1 MGYKEPEPAIKLSDL
16 NAIIPAYYAEADR
29 KDFSTD
35 TINGLADHIHI
46 LLCLNP
52 KFSISSVVKHLKGE
66 SFRWLNESELTE
78 EYFQRQDGI
87 QRIFGK

>member
-1 MGYKEPEPAIKLSDL
+1 MQLFQHIVAQAG
-16 NAIIPAYYAEADR
+16 R
-29 KDFSTD
+29 KGFPIDI
-35 TINGLADHIHI
+35 INGLADHIHI

-78 EYFQRQDGI
+78 EYFQWQDGI